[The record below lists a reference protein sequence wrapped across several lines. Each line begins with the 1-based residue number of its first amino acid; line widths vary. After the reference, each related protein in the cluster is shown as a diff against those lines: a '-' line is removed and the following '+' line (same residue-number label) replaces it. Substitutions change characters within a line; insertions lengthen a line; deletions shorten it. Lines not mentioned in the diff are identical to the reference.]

1 MRTKN
6 ADVSFDIKQV
16 GEQGVVV
23 GILNHFD
30 NKDHANDVTLKGAFH
45 KSLSAIKESGRDL
58 VVLWQHDPTK
68 PIGVWKNL
76 RETEVG
82 LEGEAHLNLD
92 VALAREAYAL
102 VKQGA
107 VTGFS
112 IGYYVVDEEYDR
124 KTNTN
129 YLKEVQLQETSLVTF
144 PCNDLS
150 RTREIKMK
158 LKGGKLPTA
167 DELKSYL
174 VTSGL
179 GESDA
184 ERICAKYMP
193 NYVDPEEQ
201 ERLKAEAQAQV
212 DALIKEFGLKYESV
226 DEEAEAE
233 ETTDDVKSEDEPE
246 DEPEDKADEDV
257 EDEIEEKS
265 NSMDLFFR

>member
-1 MRTKN
+1 MRLKSN
-6 ADVSFDIKQV
+6 QVAFGIKQV
-16 GEQGVVV
+16 TEKGVVAGV
-23 GILNHFD
+23 LNHFG
-30 NKDHANDVTLKGAFH
+30 NKDYANDVTLKGAFA
-45 KSLSAIKESGRDL
+45 KSLMALKESGRDL

-76 RETEVG
+76 RETERG
-82 LEGEAHLNLD
+82 LEGEAHLNLE
-92 VALAREAYAL
+92 VNLAREAYAL

-150 RTREIKMK
+150 RTEEIKMK
-158 LKGGKLPTA
+158 LKGNKLPTV
-167 DELKSYL
+167 DELKSFL
-174 VTSGL
+174 TVNGL
-179 GESDA
+179 SSTDA

-193 NYVDPEEQ
+193 DYVDPDEEA
-201 ERLKAEAQAQV
+201 RLKAEAEEQV
-212 DALIKEFGLKYESV
+212 QALIKEFGLKYTTV

-233 ETTDDVKSEDEPE
+233 ETTDEVKEGQEEEPE
-246 DEPEDKADEDV
+246 EKTDESEEEP
-257 EDEIEEKS
+257 EEKS
-265 NSMDLFFR
+265 KSLDAFFTASK

>member
-1 MRTKN
+1 MRTKSN
-6 ADVSFDIKQV
+6 QVSFDIKQV
-16 GEQGVVV
+16 SEQGVVT
-23 GILNHFD
+23 GILNHFG
-30 NKDHANDVTLKGAFH
+30 NKDHANDVTLKGAFR
-45 KSLSAIKESGRDL
+45 KSLLALKESERDL

-76 RETEVG
+76 RETERG

-92 VALAREAYAL
+92 VTLAREAYAL

-129 YLKEVQLQETSLVTF
+129 YLKEVELHETSLVTF

-150 RTREIKMK
+150 RTGEIKMK
-158 LKGGKLPTA
+158 LKGNALPTA
-167 DELKSYL
+167 DELKSFL
-174 VTSGL
+174 TGSGVS
-179 GESDA
+179 ESDA

-193 NYVDPEEQ
+193 DYVSPEEQ
-201 ERLKAEAQAQV
+201 ERMKAEAQAQV
-212 DALIKEFGLKYESV
+212 ESLIKEFGLKYETV

-233 ETTDDVKSEDEPE
+233 KTTEDVKSDEG
-246 DEPEDKADEDV
+246 EPEDKADEEV

-265 NSMDLFFR
+265 NSMDSFFTK

>member
-1 MRTKN
+1 MRTKSN
-6 ADVSFDIKQV
+6 QVSFDIKQV
-16 GEQGVVV
+16 SEQGVVM
-23 GILNHFD
+23 GILNHFG

-45 KSLSAIKESGRDL
+45 KTLMTLKETGRDL

-76 RETEVG
+76 RETERG

-129 YLKEVQLQETSLVTF
+129 YLKEVELQETSLVTF

-150 RTREIKMK
+150 RTSEIKMK
-158 LKGGKLPTA
+158 LKGNALPTA
-167 DELKSYL
+167 DELKSFL
-174 VTSGL
+174 VENGL
-179 GESDA
+179 SDSDA
-184 ERICAKYMP
+184 ARISAKYMP
-193 NYVDPEEQ
+193 DYVDPEEQ
-201 ERLKAEAQAQV
+201 ARLKAEAQAQV
-212 DALIKEFGLKYESV
+212 DALIKEFGLKYETV

-233 ETTDDVKSEDEPE
+233 KTTDDVKSED
-246 DEPEDKADEDV
+246 DEPEEKADEEA
-257 EDEIEEKS
+257 EDELEEKS
-265 NSMDLFFR
+265 NAMDLFFTK